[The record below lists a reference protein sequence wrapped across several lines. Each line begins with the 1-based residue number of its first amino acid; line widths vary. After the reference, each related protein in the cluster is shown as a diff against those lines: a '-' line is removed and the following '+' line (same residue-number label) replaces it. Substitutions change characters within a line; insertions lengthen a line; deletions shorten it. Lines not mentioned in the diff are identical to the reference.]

1 MLHDNDS
8 QNNQFK
14 SFQIPANLMVAEFG
28 EVNVRRNVS
37 NPNSQ
42 TAECHVE
49 FTIAMEPQGQFAE
62 GWRTGLALDASASM
76 KRAYGRK
83 VEARVDPE
91 VLTGYIKQGRLQ
103 AYIEDGE
110 PTRKIEREAFAEIQE
125 QGYEI
130 NYTENILQPLVQDFI
145 AYLADNLD
153 RTGKTSLIYWG
164 CGKGEE
170 TQVLGEFDAI
180 TCQQVKISG
189 PATFQLG
196 KTTKLCPAIAYFA
209 NQYRQ
214 AQRGIYIFLTD
225 GRIDDLEQVKD
236 YTRELALEITVGK
249 RNYLKLVLIGIGNDI
264 DRYQLQELDDFD
276 TGLDLDIW
284 DYKIASEMKNL
295 SQIFAELVNEN
306 QIIAESGSIYDDRGN
321 CLKSYPQGLPAK
333 VDFVMPSDSK
343 WFELEVGGQRIRQSV
358 VVDNVIA
365 IAPLAKK
372 KLFDFELKALEVP
385 PPALLVNP
393 NVNQDIELSSDQNVN
408 QDPAQESEN
417 SQAPMQICR
426 WKWIA
431 ALLIGAAFIG
441 TAIAFGILIKRSD
454 DRNLEEQTILTV
466 NKEAK
471 TNSKPDSIKKSNSNL
486 LVSGAKSNSNNSN
499 NSNSIS
505 TSLPNNTSSKSTA
518 TPTSKLSSNISINSD
533 QNPIIP
539 VNSVNNSVN
548 NAPSNSDK
556 NAKNLSNKI
565 SDKVTENNSKK
576 NSTNNTNSSI
586 VNNLPTKA
594 QKESS
599 NLAICEAFG
608 ICFTDSNKLNP
619 PKSDSPNNSG
629 NVANNFVKS
638 LGEIVEDSSV
648 KITNDNFS
656 KLIGGVAK
664 NNSANNSNTSPN
676 DNVGNLNLGKKSD
689 KLPVNNSS
697 QSSNTANINSRSTAT
712 NSPSTNAS
720 VNPLTQSTTQSTQS
734 KNSDRNT
741 STSIVPI
748 SNPDAEVI
756 IFFPSDDSQL
766 MPTEGTK
773 IDKFLAKI
781 QGRRGVIQVS
791 GHADVTGEYT
801 YNLDLSQARANE
813 VVRQLRDRGI
823 DNSYRIT
830 FEALSWLH
838 PLRKNATTTDNA
850 FNRRVVI
857 QFQEQK

>member
-37 NPNSQ
+37 NLNSQ
-42 TAECHVE
+42 IAECHVE

-164 CGKGEE
+164 CGKGAE

-249 RNYLKLVLIGIGNDI
+249 RNYLKLILVGIGNDI

-276 TGLDLDIW
+276 TGLDLDLW

-333 VDFVMPSDSK
+333 VDFVMPNDSK

-358 VVDNVIA
+358 VVDNAIA

-393 NVNQDIELSSDQNVN
+393 NINQDIELSPDQNVN

-417 SQAPMQICR
+417 SQPPMQICR

-454 DRNLEEQTILTV
+454 DRNQQEQAILTV
-466 NKEAK
+466 NKEVK
-471 TNSKPDSIKKSNSNL
+471 TNSKPDSIKKLNSNS
-486 LVSGAKSNSNNSN
+486 LVTGAKLNSNNSN
-499 NSNSIS
+499 NGSS
-505 TSLPNNTSSKSTA
+505 SLPNNTSSKSTA
-518 TPTSKLSSNISINSD
+518 TPTSKSPSNISINSD
-533 QNPIIP
+533 QNPVIP
-539 VNSVNNSVN
+539 INSVN

-556 NAKNLSNKI
+556 KAKNLSNKI
-565 SDKVTENNSKK
+565 SDKVTENTSKK
-576 NSTNNTNSSI
+576 NSTSNTNSSI
-586 VNNLPTKA
+586 VNNLPTKS

-599 NLAICEAFG
+599 ALAICEAFG
-608 ICFTDSNKLNP
+608 ICFTDSNKLNL
-619 PKSDSPNNSG
+619 PKLDSQNNSG

-648 KITNDNFS
+648 KITSDNFS

-664 NNSANNSNTSPN
+664 NNPANNSNTSAS
-676 DNVGNLNLGKKSD
+676 DSLGNLNLGKKFD

-697 QSSNTANINSRSTAT
+697 QNSNTTNINSRSTAT
-712 NSPSTNAS
+712 NSS
-720 VNPLTQSTTQSTQS
+720 VNPLTQSTTQSNQA

-766 MPTEGTK
+766 MPTEGNK

-791 GHADVTGEYT
+791 GHADVTGDYT

-823 DNSYRIT
+823 DNSYKIT

>member
-37 NPNSQ
+37 NLNSQ
-42 TAECHVE
+42 IAECHVE

-164 CGKGEE
+164 CGKGAE

-249 RNYLKLVLIGIGNDI
+249 RNYLKLILIGIGNDI

-276 TGLDLDIW
+276 TGLDLDLW

-306 QIIAESGSIYDDRGN
+306 QIIADSGSIYDDHGN

-333 VDFVMPSDSK
+333 VDFVMPNDSK

-358 VVDNVIA
+358 VVDNAIA

-417 SQAPMQICR
+417 SQAPVQICR

-454 DRNLEEQTILTV
+454 DRNLEEQRILTI

-471 TNSKPDSIKKSNSNL
+471 TNSKPDSIKKLNSNS
-486 LVSGAKSNSNNSN
+486 LVSSAKLNSNNSN
-499 NSNSIS
+499 NGSS
-505 TSLPNNTSSKSTA
+505 SLPNNTSSKSTV
-518 TPTSKLSSNISINSD
+518 TLTSKSPSNISIKSD
-533 QNPIIP
+533 QNPVIP
-539 VNSVNNSVN
+539 INSVNNSVN

-565 SDKVTENNSKK
+565 SDKVTENTSKK
-576 NSTNNTNSSI
+576 NSTSNTNSSI
-586 VNNLPTKA
+586 VNNLPTKS

-599 NLAICEAFG
+599 ALAICEAFG
-608 ICFTDSNKLNP
+608 ICFTDSNKLNAS
-619 PKSDSPNNSG
+619 KSDSPNNSG

-648 KITNDNFS
+648 KITSDNFS

-664 NNSANNSNTSPN
+664 NNPASNSNTFAS
-676 DNVGNLNLGKKSD
+676 DSLGNLNLGKKFD

-697 QSSNTANINSRSTAT
+697 QSSNTTNINSRSTAT
-712 NSPSTNAS
+712 NSS
-720 VNPLTQSTTQSTQS
+720 VNPLTQSTTQSIQA

-741 STSIVPI
+741 TASIVPI
-748 SNPDAEVI
+748 SNPDVEAI

-773 IDKFLAKI
+773 IDKFLEKI

-791 GHADVTGEYT
+791 GHADVTGDYT

-813 VVRQLRDRGI
+813 VVKQLRDRGI
-823 DNSYRIT
+823 DNSYKIT